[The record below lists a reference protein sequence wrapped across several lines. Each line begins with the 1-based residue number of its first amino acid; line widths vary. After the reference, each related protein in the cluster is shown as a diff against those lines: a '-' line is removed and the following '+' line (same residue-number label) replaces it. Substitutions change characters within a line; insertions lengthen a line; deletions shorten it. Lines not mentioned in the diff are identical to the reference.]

1 MALNTITEVRLLS
14 VPLES
19 DYIHTLHFDTEAE
32 QIAYFKG
39 KTKKSENDFSY
50 QRKDQAIR
58 YPLHIDD
65 LWECNYVM
73 YRNAF
78 YNNKWFYAFIKKMEY
93 INDGVT
99 MIHIETDAI
108 QTWYFDYNVKTCF
121 VEREHSAD
129 DRIGTNTILEGLELG
144 EYVSNVHNKDDSLKE
159 NHKFVV
165 ASTVAVDGVAYLF
178 TAPCGT
184 GKSTHTRLWRE
195 RFGDRAVM
203 VNDDKPIIRL
213 IDGKFYAY
221 GTPWNGKHRLSTDIK
236 VPIKAV
242 CILDRGEE
250 NRIEKI
256 APKDALVKILDQTL
270 RPTEPAL
277 LDKELDLIGKF
288 LKSVNLYKLWCNVS
302 LDAAKLSYGV
312 MSKGE

>member
-1 MALNTITEVRLLS
+1 MPKYKIADVVFTTEHKYGYVQKVCADYICEGEDAECNLVVTDEDILYERSKCNEQLS
-14 VPLES
+14 DAYLES
-19 DYIHTLHFDTEAE
+19 LVLCRKLCDYA
-32 QIAYFKG
+32 
-39 KTKKSENDFSY
+39 
-50 QRKDQAIR
+50 
-58 YPLHIDD
+58 
-65 LWECNYVM
+65 
-73 YRNAF
+73 
-78 YNNKWFYAFIKKMEY
+78 
-93 INDGVT
+93 
-99 MIHIETDAI
+99 
-108 QTWYFDYNVKTCF
+108 
-121 VEREHSAD
+121 
-129 DRIGTNTILEGLELG
+129 LE
-144 EYVSNVHNKDDSLKE
+144 NKDAFFLHSS
-159 NHKFVV
+159 
-165 ASTVAVDGVAYLF
+165 AIMVDGQAYLF
-178 TAPCGT
+178 AAKSGT

-195 RFGDRAVM
+195 LLGDRAVM

-213 IDGKFYAY
+213 IDGTFYAY

-236 VPIKAV
+236 APIKAV